1 MQKGKLLRSGI
12 GFFTGLKD
20 KSWKKKILVF
30 SLCFGKLI
38 KIHHFDHLGVKCDQV
53 GIFWLPQTMQKTTS
67 GFVGFIYFLAL
78 ELTPVEI
85 PGNTYS
91 VLEEHNLEGVLQ

>member
-1 MQKGKLLRSGI
+1 MQKN
-12 GFFTGLKD
+12 
-20 KSWKKKILVF
+20 
-30 SLCFGKLI
+30 
-38 KIHHFDHLGVKCDQV
+38 
-53 GIFWLPQTMQKTTS
+53 TS